1 MKTIKT
7 IIGKLFSAKP
17 EQSPKKE
24 YYFRVYR
31 WMAKLPISGYEKM
44 AYAYIHGYNYH
55 GRGFC
60 YEATQ
65 MGGGVFGVAAETM
78 NSIMDKLI
86 EKGYVFKDA
95 QCLFWCDKFK
105 EKTTKNMLKL

>member
-1 MKTIKT
+1 MKTIKKF
-7 IIGKLFSAKP
+7 INKLFSAKP

-31 WMAKLPISGYEKM
+31 WMAKMPISGYEKL
-44 AYAYIHGYNYH
+44 AYSYIYGYNYH

-65 MGGGVFGVAAETM
+65 MGGGVFGVSAETM
-78 NSIMDKLI
+78 NNIMDKLV
-86 EKGYVFKDA
+86 ENGYLFKDTHG
-95 QCLFWCDKFK
+95 LYWCDKFR
-105 EKTTKNMLKL
+105 EKQTKNLLGL